1 MGEAKSL
8 KSKWLIKFMKLY
20 VPLSVHRARNILH
33 MKKTGA
39 DNLNHLKIV
48 HRDVFPTK

>member
-8 KSKWLIKFMKLY
+8 KSKWLIKFLKLY

-33 MKKTGA
+33 MKKQE
-39 DNLNHLKIV
+39 
-48 HRDVFPTK
+48 HRQFKPFENSP